1 MQNTVD
7 DKRWGI
13 SMRKMRQG
21 DLAKVYSKELKMI
34 ARKTCKRCNGTG
46 YAGTLIDPHAKTK
59 SKLICSCVQV
69 VEADKEKLA
78 ESQAM

>member
-1 MQNTVD
+1 
-7 DKRWGI
+7 
-13 SMRKMRQG
+13 MRKMRQG

-59 SKLICSCVQV
+59 SKLVCSCVQV